1 MFFLLSKN
9 KKRLNLVNRDGLFFV
24 CWYQE
29 VRRMKNK
36 PTYAG
41 SIGLNGSQQV
51 KAPLAPKAKKG
62 PAKVKRGNDLRCKQ
76 G

>member
-1 MFFLLSKN
+1 
-9 KKRLNLVNRDGLFFV
+9 
-24 CWYQE
+24 
-29 VRRMKNK
+29 MKNK